1 MHGQMEGEGREATW
15 NQDLKGVKGRAKSAA
30 NKSMAEVEVAREVV
44 GGEEPRPDKSQAKR
58 NREPKKW
65 QLKGYTMERGR
76 SVQKSE
82 IDLDAHL
89 RSCW

>member
-1 MHGQMEGEGREATW
+1 MHEQMEGEEQEATW
-15 NQDLKGVKGRAKSAA
+15 NQDLKGVKERAKSAA
-30 NKSMAEVEVAREVV
+30 NKSMAEVEV
-44 GGEEPRPDKSQAKR
+44 GGEEPRPDKSQARR

-76 SVQKSE
+76 SVQKLE
-82 IDLDAHL
+82 IELDAHL